1 MRNPVPTYGHTLRDL
16 WQFEPGITYLNH
28 GAFGAPAKPVEE
40 AARRWRDQTAAN
52 PTAFFERQLPTVLRE
67 SAEQLATH
75 LDGKGDDLVFVNNVT
90 AGINAVLRSLV
101 LMPGDEVVAT
111 NHLYISAR
119 RTLDFVCERAGA
131 RLIFADVPFP
141 VRTENDI
148 VSAVVGAMSPR
159 TRLVML
165 DHVTHETALVMPIE
179 RIAARCAERGV
190 AVLID
195 GTHGPGNVPV
205 RLEELGRQGVGW
217 YAGSC
222 HNWLGAPQGTGFL
235 WVHPDRQGLIRPTA
249 ISNRFGDGFTEAFD
263 WPGTRDFSGWLAVP
277 EALRHRGTLGG
288 EKLPTY
294 THDLAQR
301 AAGLLRDRW
310 GSQAGAPVEMFSSMA
325 TVALPVDGPATAAA
339 AADLR
344 QTLRGDYRIEVYI
357 MPFNGRLW
365 VRLSAYLYNEMSDYE
380 RLADAV
386 TEITGGNP
394 IAANG

>member
-1 MRNPVPTYGHTLRDL
+1 MRNPVPKYGHTLRDQ

-28 GAFGAPAKPVEE
+28 GAFGAPSIPVED
-40 AARRWRDQTAAN
+40 AARGWRDRTAAN
-52 PTAFFERQLPTVLRE
+52 PTAFFERELPTALR
-67 SAEQLATH
+67 SAAGELATH
-75 LDGKGDDLVFVNNVT
+75 LGGTGDDLVFVNNVT

-101 LMPGDEVVAT
+101 LMPGDEVVVT

-141 VRTENDI
+141 VRNENDI

-165 DHVTHETALVMPIE
+165 DHVTHETALVLPIE
-179 RIAARCAERGV
+179 RIAARCAERGI

-205 RLEELGRQGVGW
+205 ELDKLGHQGVRW

-222 HNWLGAPQGTGFL
+222 HNWLGAPQGSGFL

-263 WPGTRDFSGWLAVP
+263 WPGTKDFSAWLAVP
-277 EALRHRGTLGG
+277 EALRHRGTLGDG
-288 EKLPTY
+288 GIQLY
-294 THDLAQR
+294 TRDLAQR

-310 GSQAGAPVEMFSSMA
+310 DTMTGAPLDMFSSMA
-325 TVALPVDGPATAAA
+325 TVALPVDSPATAAA

-344 QTLRGDYRIEVYI
+344 KTLRSDYRIEVHVT
-357 MPFNGRLW
+357 PFNGRLW
-365 VRLSAYLYNEMSDYE
+365 VRLSAYLYNEISDYE
-380 RLADAV
+380 RLANAV
-386 TEITGGNP
+386 LEITGGKP
-394 IAANG
+394 VAANG

>member
-1 MRNPVPTYGHTLRDL
+1 VRNPVPRYGHTLRDQ

-28 GAFGAPAKPVEE
+28 GAFGAPSIPVEE
-40 AARRWRDQTAAN
+40 AARRWRDRTAAN
-52 PTAFFERQLPTVLRE
+52 PTSFFERQLPSALRDNAQE
-67 SAEQLATH
+67 LANH
-75 LDGKGDDLVFVNNVT
+75 LGGAGDDLVFVNNVT

-101 LMPGDEVVAT
+101 LMPGDEVVVT

-141 VRTENDI
+141 VRNENDI
-148 VSAVVGAMSPR
+148 VSAIVGAMSPR

-165 DHVTHETALVMPIE
+165 DHVTHETALVLPIE

-195 GTHGPGNVPV
+195 GTHGPGNIPIALD
-205 RLEELGRQGVGW
+205 RLGNQGVGW

-222 HNWLGAPQGTGFL
+222 HNWLGAPQGCGFL

-263 WPGTRDFSGWLAVP
+263 WPGTSDFSAWLAVT

-288 EKLPTY
+288 DRVPTY

-310 GSQAGAPVEMFSSMA
+310 NTLTGAPLEMFSGMA
-325 TVALPVDGPATAAA
+325 TVALPVDGPATPSA

-344 QTLRGDYRIEVYI
+344 HTLRGDYRIEVHI

-365 VRLSAYLYNEMSDYE
+365 VRLSAYLYNEISDYE

-386 TEITGGNP
+386 LEITGGNP
-394 IAANG
+394 VAANG

>member
-1 MRNPVPTYGHTLRDL
+1 MRNPVPKYGHTLRDQ

-28 GAFGAPAKPVEE
+28 GAFGAPAIPVED
-40 AARRWRDQTAAN
+40 AARGWRDRTAAN
-52 PTAFFERQLPTVLRE
+52 PTAFFERELPTALRTAAGE
-67 SAEQLATH
+67 LAIH
-75 LDGKGDDLVFVNNVT
+75 LGGTGDDLVFVNNVT

-101 LMPGDEVVAT
+101 LMPGDEVVVT

-141 VRTENDI
+141 VRSENDI

-165 DHVTHETALVMPIE
+165 DHVTHETALVLPIE
-179 RIAARCAERGV
+179 RIAARCAERGI

-205 RLEELGRQGVGW
+205 ELDKLGDQGVRW

-222 HNWLGAPQGTGFL
+222 HNWLGAPQGSGFL

-263 WPGTRDFSGWLAVP
+263 WPGTKDFSAWLAVS
-277 EALRHRGTLGG
+277 EALRLRGSLGG
-288 EKLPTY
+288 DGIPQY
-294 THDLAQR
+294 NHDLTQR

-310 GSQAGAPVEMFSSMA
+310 DTLTGAPLEMFSSMA

-339 AADLR
+339 ASDLR
-344 QTLRGDYRIEVYI
+344 EALHGDYRIEVHVT
-357 MPFNGRLW
+357 PFNGRLW
-365 VRLSAYLYNEMSDYE
+365 VRLSAYLYNEISDFE
-380 RLADAV
+380 RLANAV
-386 TEITGGNP
+386 LEITGGKP
-394 IAANG
+394 VAANG

>member
-1 MRNPVPTYGHTLRDL
+1 MRNPVPKYGHTLRDQ

-28 GAFGAPAKPVEE
+28 GAFGAPATPVEE
-40 AARRWRDQTAAN
+40 AARGWRDRTAAN
-52 PTAFFERQLPTVLRE
+52 PTAFFERELPTALRAAAGE
-67 SAEQLATH
+67 LATH
-75 LDGKGDDLVFVNNVT
+75 LGGTGDDLVFVNNVT

-101 LMPGDEVVAT
+101 LMPGDEVVVT

-131 RLIFADVPFP
+131 RLIFADVPYP
-141 VRTENDI
+141 VRSENDI
-148 VSAVVGAMSPR
+148 VAAVVGAMSPR

-165 DHVTHETALVMPIE
+165 DHVTHETALVLPIE
-179 RIAARCAERGV
+179 RIAARCAERGI

-205 RLEELGRQGVGW
+205 ELDKLGNQGVRW

-222 HNWLGAPQGTGFL
+222 HSWLGAPQGSGFL

-263 WPGTRDFSGWLAVP
+263 WPGTKDFSAWLAVS
-277 EALRHRGTLGG
+277 EALRFRATLGG
-288 EKLPTY
+288 DAIQLY
-294 THDLAQR
+294 TRDLAQR
-301 AAGLLRDRW
+301 AASLLRDRW
-310 GSQAGAPVEMFSSMA
+310 GTMTGAPVEMFSGMA

-344 QTLRGDYRIEVYI
+344 QKLRDDYRIEVHI
-357 MPFNGRLW
+357 TPFNGRLW
-365 VRLSAYLYNEMSDYE
+365 VRLSAYLYNEISDCE
-380 RLADAV
+380 RLASAV
-386 TEITGGNP
+386 LEITGGNP
-394 IAANG
+394 VAANG